1 MSDSWPFFL
10 ICRPKKSAILV
21 RKMTEPQWAN
31 SIPSE
36 VVCNFFYFFF
46 VIYAGIFVLGV
57 LGLVGIFSSPK
68 LSKFMSVP
76 SAIGPMIGLTLAGV
90 QALFFY
96 LICSRGLLSVQTTS
110 EGFAVKVDR
119 KQ

>member
-1 MSDSWPFFL
+1 
-10 ICRPKKSAILV
+10 
-21 RKMTEPQWAN
+21 MTEPQWAN

>member
-1 MSDSWPFFL
+1 
-10 ICRPKKSAILV
+10 
-21 RKMTEPQWAN
+21 MTEPQWAN

-46 VIYAGIFVLGV
+46 VIYAGVFVLGV
-57 LGLVGIFSSPK
+57 LALAGIFASPK

-76 SAIGPMIGLTLAGV
+76 DTIGALIGLTIAGT
-90 QALFFY
+90 QMLFFY
-96 LICSRGLLSVQTTS
+96 LICSRGLLAVQKTS